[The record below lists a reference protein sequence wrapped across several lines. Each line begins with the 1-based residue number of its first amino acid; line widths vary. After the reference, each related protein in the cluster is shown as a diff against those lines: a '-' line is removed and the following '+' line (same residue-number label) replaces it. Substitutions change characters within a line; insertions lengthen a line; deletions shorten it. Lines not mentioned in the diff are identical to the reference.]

1 MVPATLC
8 HAPIFARTAAPVPAP
23 RSAPLCLGVSG
34 WRPSSPRPLRPGIRN
49 DHERSFTY
57 GTRTPRSRWCSHGT
71 RTPRSRW
78 CSHAPRHI
86 AQPVSLA
93 LLHRHCTTGTAPL
106 ALHHGS
112 LATWRTTLDAQH
124 DRLHSM
130 HDTSRRSHCALSLCR
145 LLPSTISVHHYAF
158 SLSVGYSHPPS
169 PLFHQ
174 DHALARY
181 SQSFSFSKTRDLP
194 LLRRPL
200 LVAVSQ
206 PPLVLLMP
214 RSALSPLALPSHP
227 SPCSLT
233 RGSTPRVRVARRDLL
248 VETLTNPLAGL
259 SSPLA
264 VLLDVD

>member
-1 MVPATLC
+1 LTRGAAESIFLRRVVPATLC

-106 ALHHGS
+106 ALHH
-112 LATWRTTLDAQH
+112 WHCTTALSRHGAQPSTHNTTGFTRCTTHLDAP
-124 DRLHSM
+124 
-130 HDTSRRSHCALSLCR
+130 TALSR
-145 LLPSTISVHHYAF
+145 
-158 SLSVGYSHPPS
+158 SVGYSHPPS

-200 LVAVSQ
+200 LVA
-206 PPLVLLMP
+206 
-214 RSALSPLALPSHP
+214 R
-227 SPCSLT
+227 LT
-233 RGSTPRVRVARRDLL
+233 RRDFDQ
-248 VETLTNPLAGL
+248 PL
-259 SSPLA
+259 SRP
-264 VLLDVD
+264 

>member
-1 MVPATLC
+1 MTRGAAESIFLRRVVPATLC

-57 GTRTPRSRWCSHGT
+57 GTRTPRSRWCSH
-71 RTPRSRW
+71 
-78 CSHAPRHI
+78 APRHI

-112 LATWRTTLDAQH
+112 LATWRTTLGAQH

-130 HDTSRRSHCALSLCR
+130 HDTSRRPHCALSLCR
-145 LLPSTISVHHYAF
+145 LLPSTISAHHNAF

-206 PPLVLLMP
+206 PPLVLQMP
-214 RSALSPLALPSHP
+214 RSALSPLAPLSHP
-227 SPCSLT
+227 SPCPL
-233 RGSTPRVRVARRDLL
+233 TPRPALSRVVPLL
-248 VETLTNPLAGL
+248 VFASRAETY
-259 SSPLA
+259 S
-264 VLLDVD
+264 

>member
-1 MVPATLC
+1 LTRGAAESIFLRRVVPATLC

-106 ALHHGS
+106 ALHH
-112 LATWRTTLDAQH
+112 WHCTTALSRHGAQPSTHNTTGFTRCTTHLDAP
-124 DRLHSM
+124 
-130 HDTSRRSHCALSLCR
+130 TALSR
-145 LLPSTISVHHYAF
+145 
-158 SLSVGYSHPPS
+158 SVGYSHPPS
-169 PLFHQ
+169 LPTTTLSRSLSATPIHHLRFSTKITHSLATRKASLSQRHGTFLF
-174 DHALARY
+174 
-181 SQSFSFSKTRDLP
+181 F
-194 LLRRPL
+194 
-200 LVAVSQ
+200 V
-206 PPLVLLMP
+206 VLF
-214 RSALSPLALPSHP
+214 
-227 SPCSLT
+227 
-233 RGSTPRVRVARRDLL
+233 
-248 VETLTNPLAGL
+248 
-259 SSPLA
+259 
-264 VLLDVD
+264 

>member
-1 MVPATLC
+1 MQP
-8 HAPIFARTAAPVPAP
+8 
-23 RSAPLCLGVSG
+23 
-34 WRPSSPRPLRPGIRN
+34 RPSPHCIARN
-49 DHERSFTY
+49 
-57 GTRTPRSRWCSHGT
+57 C
-71 RTPRSRW
+71 
-78 CSHAPRHI
+78 
-86 AQPVSLA
+86 
-93 LLHRHCTTGTAPL
+93 GTAPL
-106 ALHHGS
+106 ALQHGS
-112 LATWRTTLDAQH
+112 LATKRTTLDRQH

-130 HDTSRRSHCALSLCR
+130 HDTSRHISTHLDASRRPHCALSLCR
-145 LLPSTISVHHYAF
+145 LLPSTISAHHYAF

-214 RSALSPLALPSHP
+214 RSALSPLDLPSHP
-227 SPCSLT
+227 SPCTLT

-248 VETLTNPLAGL
+248 VETLTNPLASL